1 MHERFADRFLHAGQN
16 QLLTKQEGNL
26 SLLNFACLLKGCSP
40 AYTRRYYG
48 KMDFGSLAFFS
59 QKKHGISF
67 FSLQK
72 YQETT
77 RRTFSAYH
85 QRNTKKS
92 PNVQDFQKLWRVVD
106 GLYSKFNEQRIRQ
119 LDEQALQ
126 KCISEILD
134 KIARLLAMTVYTE
147 SLDIPQIQTYFR
159 ESGGRASIENS
170 FLQKVVVPTFASFS
184 QHAHKLLLKKYSN
197 HDAQFLF
204 SDYFSSPTEI
214 QAQTR
219 AHSFIRQKGGVQAM
233 RQTLRQMQKMT
244 KKSEQVIRHFWKK
257 LLPQE
262 RKVFAFV
269 QASIAL
275 RDLRKIPFNKLLVL
289 LNTATREVLQRNK
302 IPAQLSPYVFYAELE
317 EGVVRQPSYLK
328 VLRSRE
334 RRGVNAYFFPNAV
347 HIRSGAYN
355 QELKQLLRAVGSK
368 ARSTQLQ
375 GTTAFIG
382 VVEGKVQRILSEK
395 DFHRF
400 RKGNI
405 LVTSMTRPEFVP
417 LLKKSIAIITD
428 EGGVTCHAAIISRE
442 LQIPCIVGTQIA
454 TRVLKDGMQVRVD
467 AKHGVVQVLKNK

>member
-1 MHERFADRFLHAGQN
+1 
-16 QLLTKQEGNL
+16 
-26 SLLNFACLLKGCSP
+26 
-40 AYTRRYYG
+40 
-48 KMDFGSLAFFS
+48 
-59 QKKHGISF
+59 
-67 FSLQK
+67 
-72 YQETT
+72 
-77 RRTFSAYH
+77 
-85 QRNTKKS
+85 
-92 PNVQDFQKLWRVVD
+92 
-106 GLYSKFNEQRIRQ
+106 
-119 LDEQALQ
+119 
-126 KCISEILD
+126 
-134 KIARLLAMTVYTE
+134 
-147 SLDIPQIQTYFR
+147 
-159 ESGGRASIENS
+159 
-170 FLQKVVVPTFASFS
+170 
-184 QHAHKLLLKKYSN
+184 
-197 HDAQFLF
+197 
-204 SDYFSSPTEI
+204 
-214 QAQTR
+214 
-219 AHSFIRQKGGVQAM
+219 M

-257 LLPQE
+257 LLLQE